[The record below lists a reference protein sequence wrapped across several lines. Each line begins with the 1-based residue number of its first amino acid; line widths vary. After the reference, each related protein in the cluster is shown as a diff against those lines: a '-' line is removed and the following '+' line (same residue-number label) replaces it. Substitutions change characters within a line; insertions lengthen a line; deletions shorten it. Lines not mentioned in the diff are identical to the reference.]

1 MKHQFNPSLLTPLTI
16 LAGSLI
22 IAAAIILVNGPLKKT
37 APAATLGQ
45 QTTQTQPGE
54 VLPLQEQDHVR
65 GSRTAR
71 ILLIEYSDLECPYCK
86 RFHPTLTKM
95 VRENPDVVWV
105 YRHFPIESIHP
116 KAQKEAQAT
125 ECAAE
130 TGGEEAFWKLTDKI
144 FEVTPSNNGL
154 DLETLPD
161 LARAVGLDG
170 PQIKQCLD
178 SNKMD
183 QTVKFQHQSGVRAGV
198 EATPTTIILDTKTNK
213 ASLLRGA
220 IAYDTLKAAIDSILK

>member
-1 MKHQFNPSLLTPLTI
+1 MKRQPLLTPLAII
-16 LAGSLI
+16 LGAII

-37 APAATLGQ
+37 PPATLGQ
-45 QTTQTQPGE
+45 QTAQTQPGE
-54 VLPLQEQDHVR
+54 VLPLQDNDHIR

-95 VRENPDVVWV
+95 VQENTDVAWV
-105 YRHFPIESIHP
+105 YRHFPIDSIHP
-116 KAQKEAQAT
+116 KAQNEAEAA

-130 TGGEEAFWKLTDKI
+130 AGGEEAFWKLTDKI

-154 DLETLPD
+154 DLSTLPD
-161 LARAVGLDG
+161 LAQAVGLDG

-178 SNKMD
+178 SNKMA
-183 QTVKFQHQSGVRAGV
+183 QTVKLQHQSGARAGV

-213 ASLLRGA
+213 ASLIRGA